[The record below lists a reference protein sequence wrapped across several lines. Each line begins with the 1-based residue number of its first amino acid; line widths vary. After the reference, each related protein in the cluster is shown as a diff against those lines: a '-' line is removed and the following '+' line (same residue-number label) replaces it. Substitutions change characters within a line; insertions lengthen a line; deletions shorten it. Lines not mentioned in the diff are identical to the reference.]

1 MCAAALFTSQAM
13 AAPLIL
19 ATKSFTEQHILS
31 AMTVQYLQKKG
42 FQVQPQTN
50 IATVISRNAMINK
63 QIDMTWEYT
72 GTSLIIFNHINK
84 RMSPQES
91 YETVKR
97 LDAKHGLVWL
107 KPADMNNTYAFAMQ
121 RKRAE
126 AEHINT
132 MSEMVAKIEQI
143 RKTNP
148 DKNWLLGLDLEF
160 AGRSDGMKPL
170 QAAYKMDLDRPQIR
184 QMDPG
189 LVYNA
194 VRDGFVDAG
203 LIYTTDGRV
212 KGFDLKVLEDDKGFF
227 PSYAVTPVVRKDT
240 LEANPGL
247 EEALNTLS
255 AQLNN
260 DVITELNKKV
270 DIDHQ
275 SPQQHLWLV
284 ALAVGLAIIIGVPL
298 GILIV
303 RHRWLATPVL
313 GMATIVLTIPSI
325 ALFGLMIPLFSLIG
339 QGIGAL
345 PAITAVFLYSL
356 LPIVRNTHTALDS
369 LPPGL
374 REAGR
379 GIGMTFWQRLRWVEI
394 PMALPVIFGGIRTA
408 VVMNIGVMAIAAV
421 IGAGGLGLLLLNG
434 IGGSDIR
441 MLIAGALMICLL
453 AIVLDW
459 LLHRLQ
465 VVLTPKGIR

>member
-1 MCAAALFTSQAM
+1 MTFWSIVRQRCWG
-13 AAPLIL
+13 LIL
-19 ATKSFTEQHILS
+19 VVAGVCIITFIISHLIPGDPARLLAGDRASDEI
-31 AMTVQYLQKKG
+31 VQG
-42 FQVQPQTN
+42 
-50 IATVISRNAMINK
+50 
-63 QIDMTWEYT
+63 
-72 GTSLIIFNHINK
+72 
-84 RMSPQES
+84 
-91 YETVKR
+91 
-97 LDAKHGLVWL
+97 
-107 KPADMNNTYAFAMQ
+107 
-121 RKRAE
+121 
-126 AEHINT
+126 
-132 MSEMVAKIEQI
+132 I
-143 RKTNP
+143 RQQ
-148 DKNWLLGLDLEF
+148 LGLDQPLYIQF
-160 AGRSDGMKPL
+160 GRYVEALAHG
-170 QAAYKMDLDRPQIR
+170 DLGTSIRTGRP
-184 QMDPG
+184 
-189 LVYNA
+189 VA
-194 VRDGFVDAG
+194 E
-203 LIYTTDGRV
+203 
-212 KGFDLKVLEDDKGFF
+212 DLKAFF
-227 PSYAVTPVVRKDT
+227 PAT
-240 LEANPGL
+240 LELAFCSL
-247 EEALNTLS
+247 LLAL
-255 AQLNN
+255 
-260 DVITELNKKV
+260 V
-270 DIDHQ
+270 
-275 SPQQHLWLV
+275 
-284 ALAVGLAIIIGVPL
+284 IGVPL

-303 RHRWLATPVL
+303 RHKWLATPVL
-313 GMATIVLTIPSI
+313 GIATIVLTIPSI